1 MPGSTSSIL
10 FDLSLLRQFKLQPWL
25 SHHCMVFLVQPTSI
39 LTSVEVF
46 NLLWSLTFLR
56 QQFLLNSDVINGHGI
71 LTVEGIFAR
80 VYPLAV
86 VLLCRGTCLQSDY
99 LIWVVRLLVWVKGF
113 GQILAFE
120 RLMTAVMQLLS
131 TLFFTQFLLQQWI
144 NHNTW
149 TIVTV
154 LGQISGHFFVWIN
167 SLNCKRADL
176 RSFILANR
184 KPHRSQWCGAVIKTR
199 SMARFSM
206 CNMLNSLNS
215 FEIRLLTFYHKLGAF
230 NQFFDNL

>member
-1 MPGSTSSIL
+1 MPSLIYVYDLLQARPPADGFFIRFILLDFIFFLLREACDWSQEAKIVWFFFLPLLILKLFILKMPGSTSSIL

-154 LGQISGHFFVWIN
+154 LG
-167 SLNCKRADL
+167 
-176 RSFILANR
+176 
-184 KPHRSQWCGAVIKTR
+184 
-199 SMARFSM
+199 
-206 CNMLNSLNS
+206 
-215 FEIRLLTFYHKLGAF
+215 
-230 NQFFDNL
+230 